1 MQRIIERHTGKEI
14 EDCPSIGQRFLYR
27 SILGRCILKIL
38 ICPFVTKLSGAY
50 MNSRMSRI
58 HIKRFIKK
66 NHICMED
73 YPQKKYKS
81 FNDFFTRKILA
92 DRRPI
97 VQDSDILISPCDSKL
112 SVFKLDKAYDETI
125 FVIKGAYYTLSDL
138 LNYSPLAK
146 QYENGYCLIFRLGVT
161 DYHRYG
167 YIDEGNQEKNISV
180 PGVFHTVHP
189 ISLEKYNFF
198 KRNHRSYTVLH
209 TKNFK
214 DVVQVE
220 VGAMMVGRIK
230 NHFEDHSFTKGEEKG
245 YFMFGG
251 STIILLI
258 QDIVTIDED
267 ILMQSQK
274 NNEITVRYGERI
286 GKLK

>member
-1 MQRIIERHTGKEI
+1 M
-14 EDCPSIGQRFLYR
+14 
-27 SILGRCILKIL
+27 
-38 ICPFVTKLSGAY
+38 
-50 MNSRMSRI
+50 
-58 HIKRFIKK
+58 
-66 NHICMED
+66 
-73 YPQKKYKS
+73 
-81 FNDFFTRKILA
+81 
-92 DRRPI
+92 
-97 VQDSDILISPCDSKL
+97 QDSDILISPCDSKL